1 MYSNL
6 ELAIIVGNCQTMEE
20 LLEVCQTFQWLIASK
35 YLKQSMLL
43 NMLTNKKFSQLEKLN
58 L

>member
-20 LLEVCQTFQWLIASK
+20 LLKVCQTFKWLITAN
-35 YLKQSMLL
+35 YLIESTLL
-43 NMLTNKKFSQLEKLN
+43 QKITNRRFQELEKLD

>member
-6 ELAIIVGNCQTMEE
+6 ELAIIVGNCKTIEE
-20 LLEVCQTFQWLIASK
+20 LLLVCQVFRWLITTNDLSK
-35 YLKQSMLL
+35 SKLL
-43 NMLTNKKFSQLEKLN
+43 QKITNSRFRELEKLD